1 MTIRAGQHIGEV
13 VEAATGRFVFQTYE
27 VDGAPPFG
35 ALVRTTAAL
44 PGGEGEAAIYG
55 VIAEAVT
62 AGVDPSRRPIA
73 LGRGEASPDAV
84 FRAHPQLAQLFRT
97 DVTALV
103 VGYED
108 GGTLRHAVPARPARM
123 HGFVHPCSP
132 ADAAAFTRSLGF
144 LPLLA
149 AASPPVPVEE
159 LLAAFLN
166 HAAAGHADDRRGF
179 LVRAGKELAVLWR
192 SEPHR
197 LATVLARLRR
207 ET

>member
-1 MTIRAGQHIGEV
+1 MLATGQHIGEV

-35 ALVRTTAAL
+35 ALVRTTATL
-44 PGGEGEAAIYG
+44 SGSEGETTLYG
-55 VIAEAVT
+55 VVYEAVT

-73 LGRGEASPDAV
+73 LGRGESDPDAV

-103 VGYED
+103 VGYQD
-108 GGTLRHAVPARPARM
+108 GGPLRHAVPARPARI
-123 HGFVHPCSP
+123 HGFVHLCAAP
-132 ADAAAFTRSLGF
+132 DARVFTSTLGF
-144 LPLLA
+144 LSLLA
-149 AASPPVPVEE
+149 AATPPVPVEE

-166 HAAAGHADDRRGF
+166 HAADGHADDRRGF

-192 SEPHR
+192 REPQR
-197 LATVLARLRR
+197 LATVMARLRR
-207 ET
+207 DVP

>member
-1 MTIRAGQHIGEV
+1 MQPLTGQHTGEV

-44 PGGEGEAAIYG
+44 PDGEGEATLYG
-55 VIAEAVT
+55 VVYEAVT

-73 LGRGEASPDAV
+73 LGRGESGPDAV

-103 VGYED
+103 VGYQD
-108 GGTLRHAVPARPARM
+108 GGPLRHAVPTRPARI
-123 HGFVHPCSP
+123 HGFVHVCSP
-132 ADAAAFTRSLGF
+132 GEAAAFTGTLGF
-144 LPLLA
+144 LSLLA
-149 AASPPVPVEE
+149 AASPPVPVAE

-166 HAAAGHADDRRGF
+166 HAADGHAADRRGF

-192 SEPHR
+192 SDPQR

-207 ET
+207 EA